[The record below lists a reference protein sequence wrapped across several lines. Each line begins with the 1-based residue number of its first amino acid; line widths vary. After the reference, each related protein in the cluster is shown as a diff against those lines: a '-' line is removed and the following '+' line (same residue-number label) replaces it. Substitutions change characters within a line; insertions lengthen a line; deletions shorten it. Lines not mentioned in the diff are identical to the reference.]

1 MRNIELFSQRSGC
14 LTYIERMFVNQGGL
28 AQIRTQ
34 PCQSSEFFTGKKRL
48 AVFGQQASWRRYHG
62 GGPAMFKLA
71 SGQFKDTPERIGRF
85 TQSRRNP

>member
-34 PCQSSEFFTGKKRL
+34 SCQLSEFLAGKKRL
-48 AVFGQQASWRRYHG
+48 AILDW
-62 GGPAMFKLA
+62 
-71 SGQFKDTPERIGRF
+71 
-85 TQSRRNP
+85 